1 MADNFQLPSLSLE
14 LYGDILETPYPF
26 LFSAKELGET
36 SQARGRALEG
46 GEAVRRGG
54 GEGRAGACRPGLKME
69 RERQALSLGCG
80 SFHRS
85 QMPVLAPV
93 GPVQTDT
100 HWARPRPSSP
110 TRPSTTENCPNAVS
124 PRGWSREE
132 PGTFTEGGTSPKHS
146 SHWGCIQHTLKT
158 SIMAQGPVYFM
169 IIITA
174 ATLMIMIAVR

>member
-69 RERQALSLGCG
+69 RERDKHFLWAVAPSTDLKCLAWLLLALSRRTRTGPG
-80 SFHRS
+80 QGR
-85 QMPVLAPV
+85 VLQLDPQPQKTVLTLSVHAAGAGKSLEPLL
-93 GPVQTDT
+93 
-100 HWARPRPSSP
+100 
-110 TRPSTTENCPNAVS
+110 
-124 PRGWSREE
+124 REE
-132 PGTFTEGGTSPKHS
+132 PHP
-146 SHWGCIQHTLKT
+146 
-158 SIMAQGPVYFM
+158 SILLIG
-169 IIITA
+169 
-174 ATLMIMIAVR
+174 AVFSTH